1 MSLFDWTKD
10 AQALIRE
17 WQGDAAEQERVA
29 KRLTGV
35 ERSAAIAHGNT
46 KAACA
51 SALQRLMWT
60 HGFAPVPKG
69 VKP

>member
-1 MSLFDWTKD
+1 MNADWVRD
-10 AQALIRE
+10 AQALVRE

-29 KRLTGV
+29 RRVSGA

-51 SALQRLMWT
+51 SALQRLMYT
-60 HGFAPVPKG
+60 HGLSTAVKG
-69 VKP
+69 AKP